1 MAASKK
7 KGQAEGK
14 KLALRFEIDCREPV
28 EDEVLVLRDFEK
40 YLKERVTVDGKKGNF
55 GSSIQ
60 LAADSN
66 KVTLS
71 SSVPFSKRYLKY
83 LTKKYLKKVK
93 IADYLRVVAT
103 DKHTYQV
110 RYLKI
115 HSDEGEEEAS

>member
-40 YLKERVTVDGKKGNF
+40 YLKERVKVDGKKGNF